1 MADYYDL
8 CHRMFMA
15 VPVRLFGID
24 QTIAEGAFFV
34 AMQAAGFPHTVVVLS
49 EGYGPIVHRLHL
61 HLADT
66 AYRVNQTNG
75 GLLTGGYFKLLRS
88 AVLHCAPAQLAAK
101 DVGGT
106 NSCAIGNGWFNAR
119 LNLERA
125 LRPGRIPKS
134 PNL

>member
-75 GLLTGGYFKLLRS
+75 GLLTGDILNCYDQPYYIVHQLNWRPKMWEARTAALLATAGS
-88 AVLHCAPAQLAAK
+88 TLA
-101 DVGGT
+101 
-106 NSCAIGNGWFNAR
+106 
-119 LNLERA
+119 
-125 LRPGRIPKS
+125 
-134 PNL
+134 